1 MSLRNSPEN
10 ERGRVVQQVVREEP
24 DGEGSGEVR
33 RGTMNKVKMGTAKS
47 KREE

>member
-1 MSLRNSPEN
+1 MRGG
-10 ERGRVVQQVVREEP
+10 GRVAQQVVREEP